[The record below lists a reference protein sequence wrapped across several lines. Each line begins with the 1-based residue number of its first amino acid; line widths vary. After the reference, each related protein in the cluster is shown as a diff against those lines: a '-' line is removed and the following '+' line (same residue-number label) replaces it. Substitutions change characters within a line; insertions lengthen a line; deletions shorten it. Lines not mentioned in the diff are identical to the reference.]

1 MSDTPE
7 WLRRLMERD
16 PRDPAP
22 LDDLTKHRMVQ
33 YMRESG
39 RQEEAEEQRK
49 LALLWPHG
57 GWCATRSRIMRSGL
71 RHRPSRK

>member
-16 PRDPAP
+16 PRAEDPAP

-33 YMRESG
+33 SMRESG
-39 RQEEAEEQRK
+39 RKQEAEEQRK
-49 LALLWPHG
+49 LAVLW
-57 GWCATRSRIMRSGL
+57 TRWGLVRHPLHYMRSGL
-71 RHRPSRK
+71 QPP